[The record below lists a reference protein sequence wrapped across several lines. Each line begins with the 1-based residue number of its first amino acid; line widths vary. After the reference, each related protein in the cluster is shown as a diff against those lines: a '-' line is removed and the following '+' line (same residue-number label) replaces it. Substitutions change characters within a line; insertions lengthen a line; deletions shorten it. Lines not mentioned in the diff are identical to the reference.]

1 MQHFM
6 LKPILIT
13 LPLATILLVMI
24 GLGIAWG
31 TVVALLCKMDRQ
43 SLPREA

>member
-1 MQHFM
+1 MQQFA

-13 LPLATILLVMI
+13 IPLATILLVTI

-31 TVVALLCKMDRQ
+31 TVVALLCRMDRQ
-43 SLPREA
+43 SLPRKA